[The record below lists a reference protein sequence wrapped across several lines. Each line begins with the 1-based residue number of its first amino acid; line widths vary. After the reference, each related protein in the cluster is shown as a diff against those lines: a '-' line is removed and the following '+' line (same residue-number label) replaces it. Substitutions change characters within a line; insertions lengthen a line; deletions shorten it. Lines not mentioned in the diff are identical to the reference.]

1 MVSRRILVTGGIRSG
16 KSRYAESLLADEAA
30 VTYIAPGPRPD
41 PVVDADWARRIAGH
55 RARRPASWTT
65 LETDD
70 LPAALRAG
78 HPAVLIDS
86 LGTWLTAA
94 IDRMGTWD
102 EPLPTWQEDFDARLA
117 ALVAAWRA
125 GEGLAVAVTEEVGW
139 GLVAEHR
146 SGRIFTDLLGA
157 VNQEIA
163 AVSDQVTLVVAGRPV
178 HL

>member
-1 MVSRRILVTGGIRSG
+1 MVFRRILVTGGIRSG
-16 KSRYAESLLADEAA
+16 KSRYAESLLADQPA

-70 LPAALRAG
+70 LPGALRAG
-78 HPAVLIDS
+78 HPVVLIDS

-94 IDRMGTWD
+94 IDRMGTWE
-102 EPLPTWQEDFDARLA
+102 EPLPTWQGDFDGQLA
-117 ALVAAWRA
+117 DLVAAWCE

-146 SGRIFTDLLGA
+146 SGRIFTDLLGQ

-163 AVSDQVTLVVAGRPV
+163 AVSDQVTLVVAGRTL

>member
-16 KSRYAESLLADEAA
+16 KSRYAESLLADAPT

-41 PVVDADWARRIAGH
+41 PAVDADWARRIAAH
-55 RARRPASWTT
+55 RARRPASWMTV
-65 LETDD
+65 ETDD

-78 HPAVLIDS
+78 HPAVLVDS
-86 LGTWLTAA
+86 LGTWLTAT

-102 EPLPTWQEDFDARLA
+102 DPLPTWQGDFDGQLA
-117 ALVAAWRA
+117 DLVAAWRT
-125 GEGLAVAVTEEVGW
+125 GGGLAVAVTEEVGW

-146 SGRIFTDLLGA
+146 SGRIFTDLLGQ

-163 AVSDQVTLVVAGRPV
+163 AVSDQVTLVVAGRP
-178 HL
+178 LQL

>member
-1 MVSRRILVTGGIRSG
+1 MGSRRILVTGGARSG
-16 KSRYAESLLADEAA
+16 KSRYAESLLAAEPM

-41 PVVDADWARRIAGH
+41 PAADADWARRIAEH

-65 LETDD
+65 VETDD

-86 LGTWLTAA
+86 LGTWLTAT

-102 EPLPTWQEDFDARLA
+102 EPLPTWQGIFDDHLDD
-117 ALVAAWRA
+117 LVAAWQSTP
-125 GEGLAVAVTEEVGW
+125 GLAVAVTEEVGW

-146 SGRIFTDLLGA
+146 SGRVFTDLLGDA
-157 VNQEIA
+157 NQAIA
-163 AVSDQVTLVVAGRPV
+163 AASDEVTLVVAGRPL

>member
-1 MVSRRILVTGGIRSG
+1 MVTRRILVTGGIRSG
-16 KSRYAESLLADEAA
+16 KSRYAERLLAGAPA

-41 PVVDADWARRIAGH
+41 PAVDADWARRIAGH
-55 RARRPASWTT
+55 RVRRPASWTT

-86 LGTWLTAA
+86 LGTWLTAT

-102 EPLPTWQEDFDARLA
+102 EPRPAWQGDFDDRLA
-117 ALVAAWRA
+117 DLVAAWQSGPA
-125 GEGLAVAVTEEVGW
+125 LAVAVTEEVGW

-146 SGRIFTDLLGA
+146 SGRIFTDLLGQ

-163 AVSDQVTLVVAGRPV
+163 AVSDEVTLVVAGRA
-178 HL
+178 LQL

>member
-16 KSRYAESLLADEAA
+16 KSRYAESLLANAPA

-41 PVVDADWARRIAGH
+41 PAVDADWARRIAGH

-78 HPAVLIDS
+78 HPAVLVDS
-86 LGTWLTAA
+86 LGTWLTAT
-94 IDRMGTWD
+94 IDRLRTWN
-102 EPLPTWQEDFDARLA
+102 EPLPTWQGRFDAQLTD
-117 ALVAAWRA
+117 LVAAWRS
-125 GEGLAVAVTEEVGW
+125 GSGLAVAVTEEVGW

-146 SGRIFTDLLGA
+146 SGRIFTDLLGE
-157 VNQEIA
+157 VNQAIA
-163 AVSDQVTLVVAGRPV
+163 AVSDEVTLVVAGRA
-178 HL
+178 LQL

>member
-1 MVSRRILVTGGIRSG
+1 MVSRRILVTGGTRSG
-16 KSRYAESLLADEAA
+16 KSRYAESLLADAPA

-41 PVVDADWARRIAGH
+41 PAVDADWARRIAAH

-70 LPAALRAG
+70 LSAALRTG
-78 HPAVLIDS
+78 HPAVLVDS
-86 LGTWLTAA
+86 LGTWLAA
-94 IDRMGTWD
+94 TIDRMGTWD
-102 EPLPTWQEDFDARLA
+102 QALPTWQEDFDDQLA
-117 ALVAAWRA
+117 DLVASWRTA
-125 GEGLAVAVTEEVGW
+125 DGLAVAVTEEVGW

-146 SGRIFTDLLGA
+146 TGRIFTDLLGQ

-163 AVSDQVTLVVAGRPV
+163 AASDELTLVVAGRAL